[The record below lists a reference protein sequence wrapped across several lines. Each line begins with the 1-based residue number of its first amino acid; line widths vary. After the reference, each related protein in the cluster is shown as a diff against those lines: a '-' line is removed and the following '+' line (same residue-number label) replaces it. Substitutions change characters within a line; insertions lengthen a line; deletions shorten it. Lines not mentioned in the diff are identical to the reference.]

1 MARHYSTRSF
11 FRQIPNDLLARYFEG
26 QALFGELDFA
36 TMKETRPDELFRAW
50 LELPEEQRNAMDAA
64 FREIFEMSCEKGVWA
79 ILDEARWQWRD
90 ALDALTAFVETLSA
104 LPNHYHRAMVT
115 SMDYPDFWRG
125 ATRFYH
131 ADVLP
136 YWRKHKHLG
145 HQPAAVDTASLEQLA
160 TLIRAYFHHTEGRG
174 NNCVVEAF
182 RRNELDYFF
191 AYPEDYSQQQIEWVN
206 GAFGRRPH
214 NPAFEVIFV
223 YSQQEGSL
231 DVNFRGPYRAV
242 EPLQEMFARA
252 ILKLRLP
259 PDPTDQRGLRSQSA
273 TPEGIRVRLRR
284 GQRDRKS
291 GGEET
296 AVVFAGEKGRPDHGG
311 SGCLHPSRCGLRP
324 AGEGRRVHPSA
335 PLQRHSGGAG
345 GCGGDGCGEPGP
357 EGAGSPDLP
366 QFLLAQ
372 VRRAGSEAAGDAGS
386 LGHRTQGTVGKR
398 LRHDAES
405 RPVRTP

>member
-1 MARHYSTRSF
+1 
-11 FRQIPNDLLARYFEG
+11 
-26 QALFGELDFA
+26 
-36 TMKETRPDELFRAW
+36 
-50 LELPEEQRNAMDAA
+50 
-64 FREIFEMSCEKGVWA
+64 
-79 ILDEARWQWRD
+79 
-90 ALDALTAFVETLSA
+90 
-104 LPNHYHRAMVT
+104 MVT

-136 YWRKHKHLG
+136 YWRKRKHLG

-206 GAFGRRPH
+206 GAFDRRPH

-242 EPLQEMFARA
+242 EPLQEMFATA

-259 PDPTDQRGLRSQSA
+259 PDPTDQRVYDLNPLRQREFEFVYDVGS
-273 TPEGIRVRLRR
+273 GIEEVAVRKLRLSSRVRR
-284 GQRDRKS
+284 GDRITVEADASTHPDAVYDLLEKV
-291 GGEET
+291 GEST
-296 AVVFAGEKGRPDHGG
+296 P
-311 SGCLHPSRCGLRP
+311 LHRYSVTQVEL
-324 AGEGRRVHPSA
+324 AA
-335 PLQRHSGGAG
+335 L
-345 GCGGDGCGEPGP
+345 GGDGCGEPGP

-386 LGHRTQGTVGKR
+386 LGHRTQGTVAKR